1 MMETLKWVLYAAILL
16 TSIPVGMFLA
26 KLCGDELKQGRKY
39 FRIFLYVSGLLVV
52 LALIFYRNI
61 ILILSFVY
69 AFIIIGILFLKSRKI
84 KK

>member
-1 MMETLKWVLYAAILL
+1 MMETLKWVLYLAILL

-52 LALIFYRNI
+52 LTLIFYRNI
-61 ILILSFVY
+61 ALLLSLAY
-69 AFIIIGILFLKSRKI
+69 ALVIIVMMLLKSRKI
-84 KK
+84 RK